1 MRSQN
6 KDLSIFKDNPEGK
19 NWQKIFLAFKEKTV
33 PFQSSS
39 KNIRK
44 RQLWEPS
51 FWQFNLME
59 FSTDTRMKMCK
70 KCIHVKDRCQVGTI
84 YTALYLKR
92 PDSFLFFKGQ
102 KFNLDCL
109 MFIYK
114 CEGLL
119 MKADKPA
126 EYIFLPGAQISTN
139 HLGHLE
145 RLTK

>member
-44 RQLWEPS
+44 MQLWEPS

-70 KCIHVKDRCQVGTI
+70 NCVHVKDRCQVGTI
-84 YTALYLKR
+84 YSALYLKR
-92 PDSFLFFKGQ
+92 PDSFLFFKGKQ
-102 KFNLDCL
+102 NTFPIK
-109 MFIYK
+109 
-114 CEGLL
+114 
-119 MKADKPA
+119 
-126 EYIFLPGAQISTN
+126 ISIDF
-139 HLGHLE
+139 
-145 RLTK
+145 